1 MFFLS
6 ISNKFPFL
14 ISFFFFSYIE
24 ALPRQY
30 SMTMHFKNVL
40 VLLLQQD
47 QLPVVLVVLQAH
59 ILPTG
64 QNMCPVGLK
73 YATSTLVT
81 WLKGVSP
88 MRSLFFTFRVI
99 SLYKCKY
106 RYINKQPLSAH
117 ILPCRGIGRALL
129 EQECISYS
137 FCGD

>member
-64 QNMCPVGLK
+64 QLHSALWWTQICNINTHNLAEGCFSH
-73 YATSTLVT
+73 A
-81 WLKGVSP
+81 
-88 MRSLFFTFRVI
+88 FFIFYI
-99 SLYKCKY
+99 SSY
-106 RYINKQPLSAH
+106 QPL
-117 ILPCRGIGRALL
+117 
-129 EQECISYS
+129 
-137 FCGD
+137 